1 MHMNSNN
8 MIKVD
13 NFNHKKVYVGTPVD
27 FGETIKS
34 PKRCLF
40 VTPYKGIASIF
51 TCDRNLYKQGATPGV
66 TNVNIGYEEWGL
78 ELSKLND
85 LIDTIHVKI
94 EGDPDHETLK
104 FKTSGYIYEID
115 VSKYKNNIY
124 QYDWMDKERE
134 FLIVGFDEI
143 EFVKKQKHETTRI
156 VKGYPS
162 ENNELKMTCESVSN
176 EYNNEVEVYQYQF
189 YDMIKPKEYV
199 WVGSCNI
206 IINDKYD
213 KYKLPE
219 SHYISKGIWVDQF
232 YIDDKYQGKG
242 YGSKIMLMLIQKHG
256 VNHMAC
262 EESNT
267 IALHLYNKMGFNQY
281 DKDGDL
287 IFLKRDNDIYEE
299 SKIDDIRNK
308 VNPYSNKLFFHV
320 SFDDSLDGKV
330 LKPRIPS
337 YIFKT
342 YGDDP
347 EKIEE
352 EMKKKGYYEDFKTPR
367 VCFSN
372 SIEGCLNA
380 ILNID
385 KVLHTAGKEIYAY
398 IPEKPIKEYKHKTN
412 KEIIKEK
419 LIFDAKSTQEIWILE
434 DVKVKLYGTI
444 VIDKI
449 YDKTNKTIID
459 PYKKKSEHKQGYNH
473 FKWHWQCNPKILQE
487 SALSSTKRDDLV
499 DSEFGIPN
507 KRKYPLTDK
516 NHVLKA
522 VQFFKFA
529 DMSDRPELAKRII
542 NKAKEFNMD
551 YSNWNSIKEYLPK
564 EFMKEGFDMNYDRFG
579 NPLNRTLVQGALMNN
594 ASVIQ
599 EASQSRKATERR
611 NKNKN
616 LKYMGY
622 DAETKNINFKY
633 SDDDGNIGL
642 KIDGSGDNDNNRS
655 NFYHNGKNSNDTYIN
670 ISPKTLRRESKTAM
684 SVFEHELGHAKQR
697 KSSRLGEEMSID
709 DDLVRTCAA
718 EFAYKYKKYLN
729 THDQGIDE
737 LHADYLSAKK
747 VGFNKFRKGL
757 EKVCLSKAEILK
769 KLNDM
774 KNESIQD
781 LDNRYGHLN
790 KRYDREIDKYC
801 KKISD
806 IKKTIENNKNIVKDI
821 NDEFGSDLYLEKLM
835 SGCDGMSDNDYYE
848 HKLSELEDRLE
859 DLRKSKSE
867 LPETYIID
875 LKKISE
881 DMIKRE
887 RTADSLKYRL
897 LFLHDM
903 KHISLGHPERCSM
916 KYRCLKYDHL
926 SQINPN
932 YKHPKSIIKEYIVD
946 ELDKNDYFCEE
957 YQIDEIVD
965 DIYFEEFQL
974 FMEEDDNNKSDFGD
988 NKNNDFDISSFGSD
1002 TFSNKSP
1009 NNEYDETEVKIL
1021 NALIADEQHAVGRYF
1036 DAAKN
1041 SKDKNLS
1048 RLYADIGAEERFHAE
1063 QLMYS
1068 KSMLTGEEYTPFD
1081 PEVKKEYE
1089 ELLAMGMDEE
1099 SAMTTAIDKRSMSP
1113 NYDDED
1119 DSDVDEIQ
1127 KDVEM
1132 LEYAIDCHASML
1144 STIDMICESDDF
1156 TMEQRDHA
1164 LNVLLESYIIQEAVD
1179 NVRPGGN
1186 TQNVISNPVYQLLNG
1201 FSSFLKFIRQLCDKF
1216 KNFINKNKVKQMR
1229 LREFIKTNGIFGI
1242 FKPGVSLYF
1251 YDPKTPGDLSIAPF
1265 QYIELMNNVAV
1276 DIMKEHGLTTGLDK
1290 INLLS
1295 PTISIRYSSATQ
1307 GLAILN
1313 GVVLTKTKIIV
1324 DDSNKNAIEE
1334 LFFGF
1339 SKDNRI
1345 NVNSPDK
1352 YDKIMRSGNIYNKLN
1367 NLLNW
1372 TDLSCKKIS
1381 KSIQAIQNLQQDT
1394 NSIYYTNRN
1403 QYNSCIEKLKQV
1415 EKCFNKFLKAL
1426 VSDINTVMKINN
1438 GILEATNAKDDDF
1451 NRQMTK

>member
-1 MHMNSNN
+1 MYMNSNN

-51 TCDRNLYKQGATPGV
+51 TCDRNLYKQGATPGID
-66 TNVNIGYEEWGL
+66 NVNIGYEEWGL
-78 ELSKLND
+78 GLSELDNP
-85 LIDTIHVKI
+85 IDTIHVKI
-94 EGDPDHETLK
+94 EGDPDHKTLK

-115 VSKYKNNIY
+115 ASKYKNNIY

-162 ENNELKMTCESVSN
+162 KNNELKMTCELISD

-189 YDMIKPKEYV
+189 YDIIKPKEYV

-232 YIDDKYQGKG
+232 YIDDKYRGKG

-256 VNHMAC
+256 INHMAC

-287 IFLKRDNDIYEE
+287 IFLKRDNNVYEE
-299 SKIDDIRNK
+299 SKIDDIRNG
-308 VNPYSNKLFFHV
+308 VNPYSNKLFFHI

-330 LKPRIPS
+330 LKPRIPP
-337 YIFKT
+337 YIAST
-342 YGDDP
+342 YGKDP
-347 EKIEE
+347 EKAQE
-352 EMKKKGYYEDFKTPR
+352 EMKKGGYIEDITTPR

-380 ILNID
+380 IMNMD
-385 KVLHTAGKEIYAY
+385 KVLHTAGKEVYVY
-398 IPEKPIKEYKHKTN
+398 IPEKPIEEYKHKTN
-412 KEIIKEK
+412 KEIVKEK
-419 LIFDAKSTQEIWILE
+419 LVFDAKATQEMWILE
-434 DVKVKLYGTI
+434 DVKLKLYGTI

-449 YDKTNKTIID
+449 YNKTLKNVLD
-459 PYKKKSEHKQGYNH
+459 PNKKKSDNKIGYNH
-473 FKWHWQCNPKILQE
+473 FRWHWQCNPKILQE
-487 SALSSTKRDDLV
+487 STLSSTERDDLN

-516 NHVLKA
+516 THVLKA

-529 DMSDRPELAKRII
+529 DASDRPELAKRII

-579 NPLNRTLVQGALMNN
+579 NPLNRTLVQEALEPQQN
-594 ASVIQ
+594 
-599 EASQSRKATERR
+599 
-611 NKNKN
+611 
-616 LKYMGY
+616 
-622 DAETKNINFKY
+622 
-633 SDDDGNIGL
+633 DG
-642 KIDGSGDNDNNRS
+642 D
-655 NFYHNGKNSNDTYIN
+655 
-670 ISPKTLRRESKTAM
+670 
-684 SVFEHELGHAKQR
+684 
-697 KSSRLGEEMSID
+697 
-709 DDLVRTCAA
+709 
-718 EFAYKYKKYLN
+718 
-729 THDQGIDE
+729 
-737 LHADYLSAKK
+737 
-747 VGFNKFRKGL
+747 
-757 EKVCLSKAEILK
+757 
-769 KLNDM
+769 
-774 KNESIQD
+774 
-781 LDNRYGHLN
+781 
-790 KRYDREIDKYC
+790 
-801 KKISD
+801 
-806 IKKTIENNKNIVKDI
+806 
-821 NDEFGSDLYLEKLM
+821 
-835 SGCDGMSDNDYYE
+835 
-848 HKLSELEDRLE
+848 
-859 DLRKSKSE
+859 
-867 LPETYIID
+867 
-875 LKKISE
+875 
-881 DMIKRE
+881 
-887 RTADSLKYRL
+887 
-897 LFLHDM
+897 
-903 KHISLGHPERCSM
+903 
-916 KYRCLKYDHL
+916 
-926 SQINPN
+926 
-932 YKHPKSIIKEYIVD
+932 
-946 ELDKNDYFCEE
+946 
-957 YQIDEIVD
+957 
-965 DIYFEEFQL
+965 
-974 FMEEDDNNKSDFGD
+974 
-988 NKNNDFDISSFGSD
+988 DFDISSFGSD

-1068 KSMLTGEEYTPFD
+1068 KSMLTGEEYEPFD

-1099 SAMTTAIDKRSMSP
+1099 SAMTTAIDKRSMLP

-1127 KDVEM
+1127 KDVEI
-1132 LEYAIDCHASML
+1132 LEYAIDCHTSML
-1144 STIDMICESDDF
+1144 NTIDMICESDNF

-1186 TQNVISNPVYQLLNG
+1186 TQNVMSNPVYQLLNG

-1265 QYIELMNNVAV
+1265 QYVELMNNVAV

-1324 DDSNKNAIEE
+1324 DDNNKNAIEE

-1339 SKDNRI
+1339 SKDDRI

-1352 YDKIMRSGNIYNKLN
+1352 YDRIMRSGNIYNKLN

-1426 VSDINTVMKINN
+1426 VSDINTVMKLNN